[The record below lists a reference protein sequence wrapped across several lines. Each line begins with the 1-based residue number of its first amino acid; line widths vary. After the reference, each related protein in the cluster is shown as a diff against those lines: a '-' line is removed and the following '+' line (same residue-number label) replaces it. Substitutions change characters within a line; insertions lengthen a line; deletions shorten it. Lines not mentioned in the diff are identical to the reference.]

1 VQQKTKKKVEARLDI
16 AHLQQ
21 IARVTGIPLVLH
33 GGSGIKREYVLE
45 AIKNGITKIN
55 IGTEIRQAYER
66 GLGESSN
73 IKEAQKETKEKV
85 KEVVSSYYEIE
96 GSARILSE
104 KL

>member
-1 VQQKTKKKVEARLDI
+1 
-16 AHLQQ
+16 
-21 IARVTGIPLVLH
+21 LH

-66 GLGESSN
+66 GLGENAN
-73 IKEAQKETKEKV
+73 IEEAQKETKEKV
-85 KEVVSSYYEIE
+85 EELITSYYEIG
-96 GSARILSE
+96 GSVHILSE